1 MEFIHEVNGCRIL
14 LRQCNAFP
22 ARRVAVV
29 SHGRF
34 VPLRAVNSGITLE
47 ASVPTGLAVNWYVRH
62 GETITNRR
70 VMELFERLHRNESPG
85 TVKDYSTRSTVKNYT
100 LRPEPF
106 LWDVCRPRAGGHCDV
121 ILPLDMI
128 TTDDILEAFR
138 AGRFLYREVHFL
150 SCRAERL
157 TLSTRF

>member
-1 MEFIHEVNGCRIL
+1 ML
-14 LRQCNAFP
+14 LRQGNYFP
-22 ARRVAVV
+22 AERVAVI

-34 VPLRAVNSGITLE
+34 VPLRAVDPEITLE
-47 ASVPTGLAVNWYVRH
+47 TEVPAGVTLNWYIRH
-62 GETITNRR
+62 GETITNHR
-70 VMELFERLHRNESPG
+70 VMELFERLHRNEALSPI
-85 TVKDYSTRSTVKNYT
+85 KNYSGRSWVKNYT
-100 LRPEPF
+100 LRPAPS

-128 TTDDILEAFR
+128 TTDDILAALKTR
-138 AGRFLYREVHFL
+138 RFMYRDVHFL